1 MEDKRIVRS
10 SNSHTLRTQKIL
22 SNKKV
27 ITAILIL
34 EDFLLLAVWNILLNF
49 FGNLITTLKFHQS
62 IDHQHMIQVWFY
74 TGPGAWKFY
83 IIFVIFV
90 AAFDALQAYHI
101 YTSFSE
107 KDINVGQKG
116 TQRWTTT
123 EEIIQQYKEIPDRD
137 LPYDGDPGIII
148 SRIGNKLY
156 IDPSPVNN
164 LIFGITRSGKDEIY
178 VNPSVDVYSRA
189 KNQPSL
195 IIADPKIETYRVAKK
210 ILEQRG
216 YLVYL
221 LNLDDPLHS
230 MGDNPLDSAI
240 QYAKANE
247 NAKAMAVARAF
258 AFSIFHSDAEKSE
271 PIWAN
276 TATDL
281 FTALILAHITDA
293 LKEDEV
299 ENARRYAAFL
309 EKQKEYLYLTPEEQK
324 VAVEDYA
331 KAISE
336 GKDITVPSILTI
348 PTEKSFWY
356 LYENE
361 KKINIYSIINLF
373 TNLVR
378 IKDEENPNVSQLDY
392 YFNSRDD
399 MDIAKLKY
407 ATIETSSD
415 RTRGSIYTNM
425 LSQLGVFID
434 ENIAKMTAESTLNLK
449 EIGFGEKPVAI
460 FLGIPDYDK
469 SNHFIAST
477 FIRQVYYVNVQS
489 AVRKNGKCDRKIKF
503 ILNEFGN
510 LPPIEAMEELITVGA
525 GRGITFDLYVQSFQQ
540 LTKLY
545 KDDAATIRDNCGNK
559 IYIKS
564 TDKDTLEEFVQ
575 MLGNETIIDVQ
586 RTGERL
592 SFDKHIME
600 SSAELSLL
608 NLNQLKNLM
617 EGEVVIDRTM
627 KRRDNQGNHIT
638 PYPIFNSFENGRRL
652 LYRYEYL
659 QDSFPDADSI
669 PLYSVLTESR
679 EHIDLSDRILDYK
692 KFTHG
697 AGQSVPVMKFQDLE
711 NYQRICEILSK
722 VLGENYQEEYSI
734 NGSINIPLLSS
745 LIAENRYIPEEI
757 RMSILGLIESEVA

>member
-1 MEDKRIVRS
+1 MK
-10 SNSHTLRTQKIL
+10 
-22 SNKKV
+22 
-27 ITAILIL
+27 
-34 EDFLLLAVWNILLNF
+34 
-49 FGNLITTLKFHQS
+49 
-62 IDHQHMIQVWFY
+62 
-74 TGPGAWKFY
+74 
-83 IIFVIFV
+83 
-90 AAFDALQAYHI
+90 
-101 YTSFSE
+101 TSQN
-107 KDINVGQKG
+107 D
-116 TQRWTTT
+116 
-123 EEIIQQYKEIPDRD
+123 
-137 LPYDGDPGIII
+137 
-148 SRIGNKLY
+148 
-156 IDPSPVNN
+156 
-164 LIFGITRSGKDEIY
+164 SGKHVE
-178 VNPSVDVYSRA
+178 
-189 KNQPSL
+189 
-195 IIADPKIETYRVAKK
+195 
-210 ILEQRG
+210 LEGDWIWGEAG
-216 YLVYL
+216 YGL
-221 LNLDDPLHS
+221 
-230 MGDNPLDSAI
+230 
-240 QYAKANE
+240 
-247 NAKAMAVARAF
+247 
-258 AFSIFHSDAEKSE
+258 
-271 PIWAN
+271 
-276 TATDL
+276 
-281 FTALILAHITDA
+281 
-293 LKEDEV
+293 
-299 ENARRYAAFL
+299 
-309 EKQKEYLYLTPEEQK
+309 
-324 VAVEDYA
+324 
-331 KAISE
+331 
-336 GKDITVPSILTI
+336 
-348 PTEKSFWY
+348 
-356 LYENE
+356 
-361 KKINIYSIINLF
+361 
-373 TNLVR
+373 
-378 IKDEENPNVSQLDY
+378 
-392 YFNSRDD
+392 
-399 MDIAKLKY
+399 
-407 ATIETSSD
+407 
-415 RTRGSIYTNM
+415 
-425 LSQLGVFID
+425 
-434 ENIAKMTAESTLNLK
+434 
-449 EIGFGEKPVAI
+449 
-460 FLGIPDYDK
+460 LGIPDYDK

-545 KDDAATIRDNCGNK
+545 KDDGATIRDNCGNK

-692 KFTHG
+692 KFTSG
-697 AGQSVPVMKFQDLE
+697 VGTSIPVMKFQDLE

-745 LIAENRYIPEEI
+745 LIAENRHIPEEI

>member
-1 MEDKRIVRS
+1 M
-10 SNSHTLRTQKIL
+10 
-22 SNKKV
+22 
-27 ITAILIL
+27 
-34 EDFLLLAVWNILLNF
+34 
-49 FGNLITTLKFHQS
+49 
-62 IDHQHMIQVWFY
+62 
-74 TGPGAWKFY
+74 
-83 IIFVIFV
+83 
-90 AAFDALQAYHI
+90 
-101 YTSFSE
+101 
-107 KDINVGQKG
+107 
-116 TQRWTTT
+116 
-123 EEIIQQYKEIPDRD
+123 
-137 LPYDGDPGIII
+137 
-148 SRIGNKLY
+148 
-156 IDPSPVNN
+156 
-164 LIFGITRSGKDEIY
+164 
-178 VNPSVDVYSRA
+178 
-189 KNQPSL
+189 
-195 IIADPKIETYRVAKK
+195 
-210 ILEQRG
+210 
-216 YLVYL
+216 
-221 LNLDDPLHS
+221 
-230 MGDNPLDSAI
+230 
-240 QYAKANE
+240 
-247 NAKAMAVARAF
+247 
-258 AFSIFHSDAEKSE
+258 
-271 PIWAN
+271 
-276 TATDL
+276 
-281 FTALILAHITDA
+281 
-293 LKEDEV
+293 
-299 ENARRYAAFL
+299 
-309 EKQKEYLYLTPEEQK
+309 
-324 VAVEDYA
+324 AVEDYA

-336 GKDITVPSILTI
+336 GKDITDPSILTI
-348 PTEKSFWY
+348 PTEESFWY

-407 ATIETSSD
+407 ATIETSSG

-449 EIGFGEKPVAI
+449 EIGFGEKPVAV

-469 SNHFIAST
+469 SNDFIAST

-669 PLYSVLTESR
+669 PLYSMLTESR

-697 AGQSVPVMKFQDLE
+697 AGQPVPVMKFQDLE
-711 NYQRICEILSK
+711 NYQCICKILNK

-745 LIAENRYIPEEI
+745 LIAENRHIPEEI